1 MKMAI
6 PGVQQ
11 PDLLPIGQG
20 LRLRKYDGVYAFA
33 LPWYQDEDLLFLVDG
48 KRTPYT
54 LEKLGEMYTYLD
66 RHGELYWIEILE
78 GGAYRPIGD
87 VTFSQED
94 MPIVIGEAQ
103 FRGKGIGRQVVS
115 ALVERGRAL
124 GYEKMY
130 VAEIYSYN
138 EGSKRC
144 FEHAGFHVVEQ
155 TKTGARYA
163 IELGARPFEA

>member
-1 MKMAI
+1 
-6 PGVQQ
+6 
-11 PDLLPIGQG
+11 
-20 LRLRKYDGVYAFA
+20 
-33 LPWYQDEDLLFLVDG
+33 
-48 KRTPYT
+48 
-54 LEKLGEMYTYLD
+54 
-66 RHGELYWIEILE
+66 
-78 GGAYRPIGD
+78 
-87 VTFSQED
+87 

-103 FRGKGIGRQVVS
+103 FRGKGIGRRVVS

-144 FEHAGFHVVEQ
+144 FEHAGFHVVEH

-163 IELGARPFEA
+163 IELGGRPFEA

>member
-1 MKMAI
+1 MAI

-11 PDLLPIGQG
+11 PDLLPIGHG

-66 RHGELYWIEILE
+66 R
-78 GGAYRPIGD
+78 PIGD

-94 MPIVIGEAQ
+94 MPIVIGEVQ
-103 FRGKGIGRQVVS
+103 FRGKGIGRRVVS

-144 FEHAGFHVVEQ
+144 FEHAGFHVVEH

-163 IELGARPFEA
+163 IELGGRPFEA

>member
-1 MKMAI
+1 MAI

-11 PDLLPIGQG
+11 PDLLPIGHG

-94 MPIVIGEAQ
+94 MPLSSVRRNSGE
-103 FRGKGIGRQVVS
+103 
-115 ALVERGRAL
+115 RA
-124 GYEKMY
+124 
-130 VAEIYSYN
+130 
-138 EGSKRC
+138 
-144 FEHAGFHVVEQ
+144 
-155 TKTGARYA
+155 
-163 IELGARPFEA
+163 